1 MNQSKILVK
10 LIPINLVLSL
20 MLMVYFYNTVYPD
33 SQDYFVAESIL
44 ISLLM
49 LLGSGFYLY
58 SAKQKVDIYFYLVLN
73 ITTWLLMLILGENEF
88 FYRSSR
94 VLMSI
99 APIAL
104 FVFVAHFTYLTHSP
118 YYKKLLRFLVGCGCF
133 TLIALQTF
141 IFVLNYTFYLL
152 ILISIVCIAILS
164 KKSATVQRPFYR
176 NYQKYILI
184 AVFIAFVPFI
194 VTRSFEPFMTVKWL
208 VQFSHHTFI
217 VLPATV
223 GYVLLKRSE
232 LFLEMDYTFMF
243 YLIFF
248 HIGIWSMVVVVMI
261 FCANMKLMDALIVM
275 LTLSIASLL
284 YSLLKKKLEKKQL
297 LVINKAKESFEKER
311 LDILQ
316 SVTYDNYLESLSDLI
331 EQLILN
337 TVAVNG
343 ILLIWSE
350 NDKKFV
356 FHQSGLFNEVGI
368 TPDFIEQ
375 LNDNKNYVEI
385 NDKNFLTFPLMYENL
400 LLGHLILG
408 DKLDDYHY
416 TEVEIEKIKH
426 LAMTVSEILRT
437 TEILNKNQSR
447 YLKLSQLQYDDQ
459 FRINMVA
466 KSDDLRKSLSHY
478 LHDDVLQTVLAVKNL
493 IELIE
498 TDQDDIKSLVLT
510 NMTQLNDSI
519 RNQMFELYPSTLSD
533 LTLYQS
539 LSVLCDRFQSRFP
552 KESNVQIKLTFDDDV
567 DVPNA
572 LKFPLFRMIKELLH
586 NAIKHAHA
594 ELIEVK
600 VLYDAKQ
607 DLLYLSVADDGI
619 GIDFHALEDAKN
631 NNHIGLFSLKQE
643 VGLLN
648 GELIIQKR
656 RTKGTLIQLKV
667 PLKPSQLI

>member
-1 MNQSKILVK
+1 MNRSKILVNF
-10 LIPINLVLSL
+10 IPINLVLSL
-20 MLMVYFYNTVYPD
+20 MLMVYYYNAVYPD

-58 SAKQKVDIYFYLVLN
+58 SAKQKVDLYFYVVLN

-118 YYKKLLRFLVGCGCF
+118 YYKKLLHFLIGCGIF
-133 TLIALQTF
+133 TFIALQTF
-141 IFVLNYTFYLL
+141 IFILNYTFYLL
-152 ILISIVCIAILS
+152 ILIAIVCIVILS
-164 KKSATVQRPFYR
+164 KKSAAVQRPFYR
-176 NYQKYILI
+176 KYQRYILI
-184 AVFIAFVPFI
+184 AVFIAFFPFI
-194 VTRSFEPFMTVKWL
+194 ITRSFEPFMTVKWL

-223 GYVLLKRSE
+223 GYILLKRSE
-232 LFLEMDYTFMF
+232 LFLEMDYTFML
-243 YLIFF
+243 YLIVF
-248 HIGIWSMVVVVMI
+248 HIGIWSIVVLIMI
-261 FCANMKLMDALIVM
+261 YGAQMKLMDALIVM

-284 YSLLKKKLEKKQL
+284 YTLLKKGLEKKQL
-297 LVINKAKESFEKER
+297 SVINKAKENFEKER

-316 SVTYDNYLESLSDLI
+316 NITYDNYLESLSDLI

-337 TVAVNG
+337 TVHVNG

-350 NDKKFV
+350 NQKRFV
-356 FHQSGLFNEVGI
+356 FHQSGIFKEIGI
-368 TPDFIEQ
+368 NSDFIRQ
-375 LNDNKNYVEI
+375 LDGTPNRVEIEDKNY
-385 NDKNFLTFPLMYENL
+385 LSFPLMYENL
-400 LLGHLILG
+400 LLGNLILG
-408 DKLDDYHY
+408 DKTDEYHY
-416 TEVEIEKIKH
+416 TEVEIEKLRH

-459 FRINMVA
+459 FRINMVS

-478 LHDDVLQTVLAVKNL
+478 LHDDVLQTILAVKNL

-498 TDQDDIKSLVLT
+498 TEQEDLKALVLT

-539 LSVLCDRFQSRFP
+539 LSVMCDRLQKRFP
-552 KESNVQIKLTFDDDV
+552 KDSKPQIKLTFDDEV
-567 DVPNA
+567 DVPNT
-572 LKFPLFRMIKELLH
+572 LKFPLFRMIKELLQ
-586 NAIKHAHA
+586 NAIKHAEA
-594 ELIEVK
+594 DLIEIK

-607 DLLYLSVADDGI
+607 DTLFLSVADDGV
-619 GIDFHALEDAKN
+619 GIDFGALEDAKN

-643 VGLLN
+643 VGHLN
-648 GELIIQKR
+648 GELVIQR
-656 RTKGTLIQLKV
+656 RHARGTIIQLKV
-667 PLKPSQLI
+667 PLKSSRLL